1 MKTRRAYRH
10 DGVGDALAKPPLA
23 QPMESQVRHFR
34 LLRDRQWRFCPDA
47 TVPCGLEIVVRYP
60 NGNGVDNYMAE
71 IVECGEE
78 HCSVRY
84 RLDDGTMSEA
94 MT

>member
-1 MKTRRAYRH
+1 
-10 DGVGDALAKPPLA
+10 
-23 QPMESQVRHFR
+23 
-34 LLRDRQWRFCPDA
+34 
-47 TVPCGLEIVVRYP
+47 LEVVVRYP

-94 MT
+94 MTCPTGHIKPYFGRLLAFGPSNQERFNLHAMQETCLDDDAEFDPGNPEHVHEI